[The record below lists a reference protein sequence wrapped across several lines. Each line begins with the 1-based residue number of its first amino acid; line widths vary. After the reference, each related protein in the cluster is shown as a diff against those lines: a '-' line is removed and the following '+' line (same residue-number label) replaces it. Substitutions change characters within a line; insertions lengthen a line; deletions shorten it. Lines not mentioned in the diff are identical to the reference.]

1 MIILKIAGLY
11 LFQRMPEDPNTP
23 TPTES
28 EAWWDEIMEGLEP
41 QPKGPQ
47 LSKLIPEEQ
56 LEQVLNQQRQ
66 EMSLQQIQEQGK
78 QYFGQWDKE
87 LPELEILDSDLSE
100 PDQSQQSHS
109 KEAYFDPQ
117 PEQEVPTVE
126 QHLPPLLVPNQKQ
139 LIIHEVSGQR
149 SPIVVQLRNDPLP
162 PQEKQR
168 TFHLPPPGTYAIK
181 LFCHNW

>member
-87 LPELEILDSDLSE
+87 LPELDILDSDLSE
-100 PDQSQQSHS
+100 PDQANRVTRRKHILNLNQSRKRQLLNS
-109 KEAYFDPQ
+109 TCRLSSF
-117 PEQEVPTVE
+117 
-126 QHLPPLLVPNQKQ
+126 PLKSSLSFTKYP
-139 LIIHEVSGQR
+139 VSGHQSWFSSGTIR
-149 SPIVVQLRNDPLP
+149 CHLKRN
-162 PQEKQR
+162 KGR
-168 TFHLPPPGTYAIK
+168 FISHLQGPM
-181 LFCHNW
+181 L